1 MKKIDIIIG
10 ARPNFIKAAGLLSS
24 FSKKLHK
31 FELRL
36 IISGQHYNKELS
48 TIFIDELKLNLKKK
62 KFKLTNKNSV
72 LQISEIISKYQNLIS
87 KDKPNLIIVFGDV
100 NTTLAMSIVAN
111 KNNIKLAHVES
122 GLRSYDL
129 SMPEEHNRKL
139 TDHLSDF
146 LFVTST
152 NAKKNL
158 INEGINKKKIFFVG
172 NVMIDT
178 LKKNINKL
186 KKTKLFSQLK
196 LDYKDYILLTLH
208 RPSNLSNINNFKKTL
223 MFLSKKLKNYKII
236 FPVHPVTS
244 KLIKEDLNYNNII
257 FVKPM
262 GYLEFI
268 FFLKNSNGV
277 ITDSGGITEESTY
290 LNIPC
295 ITLRDNT
302 ERPETITFGTN
313 RLSIQSLKEG
323 QQPIE
328 DESYIAGLMVKF
340 LIIWS

>member
-186 KKTKLFSQLK
+186 KKTKNNTKIS
-196 LDYKDYILLTLH
+196 IVI
-208 RPSNLSNINNFKKTL
+208 INK
-223 MFLSKKLKNYKII
+223 
-236 FPVHPVTS
+236 
-244 KLIKEDLNYNNII
+244 
-257 FVKPM
+257 
-262 GYLEFI
+262 
-268 FFLKNSNGV
+268 
-277 ITDSGGITEESTY
+277 
-290 LNIPC
+290 
-295 ITLRDNT
+295 
-302 ERPETITFGTN
+302 
-313 RLSIQSLKEG
+313 
-323 QQPIE
+323 
-328 DESYIAGLMVKF
+328 
-340 LIIWS
+340 